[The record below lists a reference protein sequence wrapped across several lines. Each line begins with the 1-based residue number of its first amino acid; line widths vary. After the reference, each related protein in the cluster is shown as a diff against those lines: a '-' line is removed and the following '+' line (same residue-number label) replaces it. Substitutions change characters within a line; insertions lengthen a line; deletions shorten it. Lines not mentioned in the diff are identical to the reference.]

1 MPGAGMVAPQE
12 IGNRFVLLDCATELG
27 CQGTCAQ
34 TPSPTAALPRRQ
46 SSGRGMYDIV
56 VAETSLS
63 LSLSLSL
70 ALWLLLLIFPH
81 HQCLP
86 CFAYR
91 SAAS

>member
-34 TPSPTAALPRRQ
+34 TPHPTAALPRRQ
-46 SSGRGMYDIV
+46 ISGRGMHDIV

-63 LSLSLSL
+63 LV
-70 ALWLLLLIFPH
+70 LWLLLLIFRH
-81 HQCLP
+81 HQCLT
-86 CFAYR
+86 CFAYK
-91 SAAS
+91 SAAN